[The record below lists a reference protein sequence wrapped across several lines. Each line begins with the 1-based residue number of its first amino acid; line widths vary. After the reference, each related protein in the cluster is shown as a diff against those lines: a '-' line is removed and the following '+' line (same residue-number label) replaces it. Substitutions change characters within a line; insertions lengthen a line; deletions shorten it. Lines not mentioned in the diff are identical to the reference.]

1 MVGGVCKDQFGAKL
15 VVLEHLR
22 LQEKYDD
29 DTSIALLLGS
39 KYFWFWLIWK
49 KDNLLADQK

>member
-1 MVGGVCKDQFGAKL
+1 MDGGGVGAVCKDQFGAKL

-29 DTSIALLLGS
+29 DTSIALL
-39 KYFWFWLIWK
+39 WLQVFLVLVNTIEQE
-49 KDNLLADQK
+49 L